1 MYEAPTRKVGA
12 FFVVGGVMKFR
23 TRAAIALL
31 MALLL
36 SPAPYLLA
44 PSTQAAQ
51 PTLGLSDR
59 LRAADKALRWLDSH
73 QNADGGF
80 GDPAS
85 EPQTTCAV
93 VLAFASAYEEPGSV
107 QVSGASP
114 LDYLATQVVIQT
126 NSAEGTALLILAVVA
141 GNEDPRDFGSTDLIA
156 ALKGYR
162 QVTGQYYKISS
173 DGIAAQALAIMALR
187 VSKETVGPNAVTWLE
202 NQQNDADDGWGP
214 LPGEA
219 SDTKSTALSV
229 QALIAAGESPGSQP
243 VRDAVLYLHERQT
256 EDAGFASWALAS
268 DSEPA
273 STSQAMQALLAA
285 GENLLNSK
293 WRRCVSTPF
302 DALLNDQAG
311 DGSFEGDVEITAGS
325 VAGLMGR
332 FLPLPGRGLAALRAL
347 EWLKTQ
353 QDTQSGSFGG
363 GAANADAVFAIAR
376 AGQNPDGADWTEN
389 EISALEALESTTPG
403 YIYGSDPAGRLAKVI
418 RAVQAAQ
425 DVGVGWA
432 NPYNFAGQYL
442 VSQLLATYNFGT
454 YRYHPTNLYSH
465 DLAILALSEV
475 SQSVHPEAVTAIE
488 NDQKGNGG
496 WGWAWDAST
505 PDTDAT
511 AQSMQALTAAG
522 GPSSPDVFDKAAAFL
537 QDLQFADG
545 GFPDL
550 ATRPEANCNSTALAI
565 QGLLA
570 IGRYRETPLLL
581 STGKGGVFSSWD
593 ALLAFQQETGSFS
606 FTSSS
611 PGSPMLATLD
621 AIPAL
626 VSGYYPAYEPLSE
639 LDGTL
644 TGQVSSRLTCGHGL
658 QVVAPYTGDDD
669 NDGWAKLQ
677 YHVVGDPSWNEVPSM
692 HKGGLAYLHLL
703 DLQVGTEYEVEVTY
717 HDPDGVTE
725 DRPQTITVQDGRSCV
740 PMVMRHFSG

>member
-1 MYEAPTRKVGA
+1 MSSA
-12 FFVVGGVMKFR
+12 MR
-23 TRAAIALL
+23 TRIALL
-31 MALLL
+31 CSLALLAAAY
-36 SPAPYLLA
+36 PWVPGAE
-44 PSTQAAQ
+44 AAQ
-51 PTLGLSDR
+51 SSADLSDR
-59 LRAADKALRWLDSH
+59 IRATDKALRWLFAH

-85 EPQTTCAV
+85 DPQTTCAV
-93 VLAFASAYEEPGSV
+93 ILAFASAYEDARTV
-107 QVSGASP
+107 VNSGNSP
-114 LDYLATQVVIQT
+114 LHYLTTQVLTQT

-162 QVTGQYYKISS
+162 QDTGQYYKISS
-173 DGIAAQALAIMALR
+173 DWIAAQALAIMALR
-187 VSKETVGPNAVTWLE
+187 VSKETAPPNAVTWLE

-214 LPGEA
+214 LPAEA
-219 SDTKSTALSV
+219 SDTENTALSI
-229 QALIAAGESPGSQP
+229 QALIAAGELPGSQP
-243 VRDAVLYLHERQT
+243 VQKAILYLQERQT
-256 EDAGFASWALAS
+256 EDAGFASSALAS
-268 DSEPA
+268 ASDPA
-273 STSQAMQALLAA
+273 STSQAIQALLAA
-285 GENLLNSK
+285 GEDLLSSK
-293 WRRCVSTPF
+293 WRRCTSTPF
-302 DALLNDQAG
+302 DVLLDDQAG

-363 GAANADAVFAIAR
+363 GATNADAVFAIAR

-432 NPYNFAGQYL
+432 NPYNFAGQNL

-475 SQSVHPEAVTAIE
+475 SQSVYPEAVTAIK

-522 GPSSPDVFDKAAAFL
+522 GPSSPDVCDNAAAFL

-550 ATRPEANCNSTALAI
+550 ATRPETNCNSTALAI

-593 ALLAFQQETGSFS
+593 ALLAFQQQSGSFS
-606 FTSSS
+606 FTTSSS
-611 PGSPMLATLD
+611 GSPMLATLD

-669 NDGWAKLQ
+669 NDGWAKLR
-677 YHVVGDPSWNEVPSM
+677 YHVVGDPTWNEVPSM

-703 DLQVGTEYEVEVTY
+703 DLDVDTEYEVEVIY
-717 HDPDGVTE
+717 HDPDTVTG
-725 DRPQTITVQDGRSCV
+725 DNPQTITVQMGRSCIPV
-740 PMVMRHFSG
+740 IMKDFSG